1 MEVSNPSIKK
11 IGIGDNEFELS
22 YITKIYES
30 EDLVMELSA
39 QYLMVLN
46 STLELKNSEDWKKD
60 WGRM

>member
-46 STLELKNSEDWKKD
+46 STLELKNSED
-60 WGRM
+60 